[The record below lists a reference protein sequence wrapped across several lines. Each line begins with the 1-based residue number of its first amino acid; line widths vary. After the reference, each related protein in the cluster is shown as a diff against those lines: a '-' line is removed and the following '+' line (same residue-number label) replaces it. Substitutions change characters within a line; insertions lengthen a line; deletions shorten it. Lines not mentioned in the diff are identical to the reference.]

1 MRGHGSWQKL
11 KRLTCVP
18 DFDRASFARRHDLGP
33 IRRIRD
39 RCHANI
45 AKHVCVCVRLLFAR
59 LELQSACEGW
69 LLLALTEA
77 WQLEKAI
84 TCVPNFDRV
93 VIGAGD
99 DRLTVRS
106 EGNGGDAVA
115 VGALLARLELESAC
129 K

>member
-1 MRGHGSWQKL
+1 MAVGKAI
-11 KRLTCVP
+11 TCVP

-84 TCVPNFDRV
+84 TCVPYFDRLV
-93 VIGAGD
+93 PGARD
-99 DRLTVRS
+99 DRLAVRS
-106 EGNGGDAVA
+106 EGNRHHVA
-115 VGALLARLELESAC
+115 GVRVLLARLELERA
-129 K
+129 